1 MKKAHSSFDH
11 IREASTEQVIRIE
24 YSTDKEQE
32 QEKEES
38 GGKEDIDEL
47 EYIEIRQRDSQ
58 SAMQATPPMME
69 Q

>member
-1 MKKAHSSFDH
+1 M
-11 IREASTEQVIRIE
+11 IRIE
-24 YSTDKEQE
+24 YSTDKEQEE

-58 SAMQATPPMME
+58 SAMQATPSMME

>member
-32 QEKEES
+32 QEQE
-38 GGKEDIDEL
+38 KEDIDEL

-58 SAMQATPPMME
+58 SAMQATP
-69 Q
+69 